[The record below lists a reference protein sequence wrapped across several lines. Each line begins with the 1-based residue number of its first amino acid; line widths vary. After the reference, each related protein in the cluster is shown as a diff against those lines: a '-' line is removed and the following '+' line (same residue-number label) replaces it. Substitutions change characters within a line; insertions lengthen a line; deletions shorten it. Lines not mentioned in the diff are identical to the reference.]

1 MSNETDRVEK
11 LLNLVEKQSE
21 KFDALLL
28 AKTEEASKKE
38 PTEDPEEL
46 AKKKADKDEADFIQL
61 MKDINKE

>member
-21 KFDALLL
+21 KFDALL

-38 PTEDPEEL
+38 PAEDPEEL

>member
-21 KFDALLL
+21 KFDALL

>member
-1 MSNETDRVEK
+1 MSTEDRVEK
-11 LLNLVEKQSE
+11 FLNLVKKQSE
-21 KFDALLL
+21 KLDALL

-38 PTEDPEEL
+38 PAEDPEEL

>member
-11 LLNLVEKQSE
+11 LLNLLEKQSE
-21 KFDALLL
+21 KFDALL

>member
-1 MSNETDRVEK
+1 MSTEDRVER
-11 LLNLVEKQSE
+11 LLDLVEKQSE
-21 KFDALLL
+21 KFDTLL

-38 PTEDPEEL
+38 SAEDPEEL